1 MAEQKKLFCFK
12 CNKELVPKKTDFSY
26 LGHTFFTEVPGCPV
40 CGQVYISEDLVKG
53 RISEVEM
60 QLEDK

>member
-1 MAEQKKLFCFK
+1 MEERKKLICFK
-12 CNKELVPKKTDFSY
+12 CNKELVPKKTHFTY
-26 LGHTFFTEVPGCPV
+26 LGHTFFAEIPKCPE
-40 CGQVYISEDLVKG
+40 CGLVYLSEDLVKS

>member
-1 MAEQKKLFCFK
+1 MEERKKLICFK
-12 CNKELVPKKTDFSY
+12 CNQALVPKKTDFSY
-26 LGHTFFTEVPGCPV
+26 LGHTFFTEIPKCPQ
-40 CGQVYISEDLVKG
+40 CGLVYLSEEIVKG

>member
-1 MAEQKKLFCFK
+1 MADRKQLLCCK
-12 CNKELVPKKTDFSY
+12 CNKELEPKKTDFSY
-26 LGHTFFTEVPGCPV
+26 LGHTFFTEVPACPV
-40 CGQVYISEDLVKG
+40 CGQVYISEELVKG

>member
-1 MAEQKKLFCFK
+1 MSDSTNLK
-12 CNKELVPKKTDFSY
+12 CCKCDKEMELKRTNFSY
-26 LGHTFFTEVPGCPV
+26 LGHTFYTDLPKCPQ